1 MSNLTK
7 ERAQEIKEQVLDKI
21 SDHIPSSLVNK
32 VWETYLEVINPTNR
46 HAECTCNPKAWNAY
60 ITTLRERVNEAL
72 MAQTIVVEQ
81 QEIVEKQ
88 DPLAKL
94 QAQAKQRHKK

>member
-1 MSNLTK
+1 
-7 ERAQEIKEQVLDKI
+7 
-21 SDHIPSSLVNK
+21 
-32 VWETYLEVINPTNR
+32 
-46 HAECTCNPKAWNAY
+46 
-60 ITTLRERVNEAL
+60 